1 MQVLFLDR
9 IENGGCGAKSADAI
23 GVIPTPV
30 AIEKSTKSPSLI
42 QRNEIHG
49 TKSTNDKRFLI
60 IHCNEL
66 SIAEDRVTSA
76 GVNIL
81 IVAYRVSPI
90 TNFVLL

>member
-9 IENGGCGAKSADAI
+9 IERAKSADAI

-49 TKSTNDKRFLI
+49 TKSTNDKTFLI

-66 SIAEDRVTSA
+66 SIAEDCVTSA
-76 GVNIL
+76 GVK
-81 IVAYRVSPI
+81 S
-90 TNFVLL
+90 